1 MRWPWRYHGTA
12 RDREGKELAK
22 RQLEIASVIHEESV
36 VSAHEHRFLLYEN
49 HFAQKATKAF
59 GGK

>member
-1 MRWPWRYHGTA
+1 MRWPWRYRGSTV
-12 RDREGKELAK
+12 DREGKEQAK
-22 RQLEIASVIHEESV
+22 MQLEIAKVIEEESFATA
-36 VSAHEHRFLLYEN
+36 SEHQFLLYQN